1 MLRVC
6 LTGGIASGKSLVS
19 DRFRALGVPVADSDE
34 AARAVV
40 APGSVGLARVTE
52 AFGAGVLNDD
62 GTLDRRALRARVFSD
77 ADARRRLEAILH
89 PLIRERLE
97 QELDDW
103 SRAGEV
109 YAIEAIPLLVET
121 GRPRECAHVLVVD
134 APVSIQIERLMRRDR
149 CSEAEARAILD
160 QQATR
165 WQRLSIATEVV
176 DNGDEVGP
184 GISVAPQVLALHRR
198 YLALAAHRAAGKTS
212 AD

>member
-40 APGSVGLARVTE
+40 APGTPGLAQVTE
-52 AFGAGVLNDD
+52 TFGADVLDGD
-62 GTLDRRALRARVFSD
+62 GTLDRRALRARIFSD
-77 ADARRRLEAILH
+77 ANARRRLEAILH

-97 QELDDW
+97 HELESW
-103 SRAGEV
+103 SQATEA

-121 GRPRECAHVLVVD
+121 GRHRECTHILVVD
-134 APVSIQIERLMRRDR
+134 APPTTQIERLMHRDR
-149 CSEAEARAILD
+149 CSECEARAILD
-160 QQATR
+160 QQASR
-165 WQRLSIATEVV
+165 WDRLSTASEVI
-176 DNGDEVGP
+176 DNADDVPP
-184 GISVAPQVLALHRR
+184 GISVTPQVLALHRV
-198 YLALAAHRAAGKTS
+198 YLALAAHRSRGKES